1 MKINSPNL
9 SRFQKNVRI
18 KSNYSDIRLYD
29 FIDLIVSLIDE
40 KNRLSFIIKMDQ
52 ILISKLESRYKMYWD
67 RNA

>member
-40 KNRLSFIIKMDQ
+40 KNRLSFIVKMDQ

>member
-9 SRFQKNVRI
+9 SQFQKNARI